1 VTSAKEVTMA
11 MDAVARYSLP
21 EADRDSAAQAADVLR
36 KAARDGR
43 TIEVRVM
50 HADGIGKETVQLT
63 PAAASAVGEMLAQ
76 AATGGG
82 VAVLAEDA
90 ELSPEDAA
98 TILGMSRPL
107 VRRRMDA
114 GVLPFRRVG
123 AHRRLRLADVLAL
136 QRREAPVRAA
146 LEELAA
152 DTEDLER
159 HGL

>member
-1 VTSAKEVTMA
+1 MA

-21 EADRDSAAQAADVLR
+21 EADRDSAARAAGVLC

-50 HADGIGKETVQLT
+50 HSDGIGEETVPLT
-63 PAAASAVGEMLAQ
+63 SATASAVGEMLAQ
-76 AATGGG
+76 AAAGGG
-82 VAVLAEDA
+82 VAVLAEDT

-136 QRREAPVRAA
+136 QRREAPVRTA

>member
-1 VTSAKEVTMA
+1 MA

-21 EADRDSAAQAADVLR
+21 EADRDATARAAGVLC

-50 HADGIGKETVQLT
+50 RADGIGEETVPLT
-63 PAAASAVGEMLAQ
+63 PAAASAVGRMLAQ
-76 AATGGG
+76 AAAGGG
-82 VAVLAEDA
+82 VAVLAEDT

-136 QRREAPVRAA
+136 QKREAPVRAA